1 MSWKL
6 RRVKQCAKC
15 PWKVSTNPHDIPNG
29 YSQELHQA
37 LVRTI
42 AEPESLKGT
51 GQVMACHEHAPG
63 EEAHCVGWLMNQ
75 IGPATTSLC
84 VFKSCLATISRRS
97 SWKARSTNGLKIRC
111 RKATTSQ
118 LGRGQLAAIA
128 KRQIS
133 GRCPLAQL

>member
-75 IGPATTSLC
+75 IGPGNNIPLRLQ
-84 VFKSCLATISRRS
+84 VMSCENIEAVILEGPQHERFEDTLPKGNDVAV
-97 SWKARSTNGLKIRC
+97 G
-111 RKATTSQ
+111 
-118 LGRGQLAAIA
+118 
-128 KRQIS
+128 
-133 GRCPLAQL
+133 